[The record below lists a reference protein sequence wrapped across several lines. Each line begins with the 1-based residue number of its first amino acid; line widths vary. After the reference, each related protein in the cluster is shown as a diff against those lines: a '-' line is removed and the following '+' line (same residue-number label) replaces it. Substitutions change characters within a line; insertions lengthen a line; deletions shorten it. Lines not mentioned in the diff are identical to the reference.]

1 MKGIKTKKDGAFV
14 LALLLLLS
22 QVVPAFAAETD
33 DSDAEYELAVAAIMR
48 DYWNDPEGTVNRLT
62 ELDTELVGEPTVEV
76 HYAETENAARGTSPS
91 DYILTVY
98 AFKRGNTSNYRLQWA
113 LECERTEILPGA
125 LDFVSIEWDTAHATY
140 YSSSGDS
147 TYSTVRGRSTGIVL
161 FNLEDDKLKAGDS
174 AIGTVQV
181 TPIVAGTME
190 YGAKFT
196 HTYAETEG
204 VSTASTRF
212 VTSSYQSYT
221 YTYNVTTNENTSYW
235 SLWQDNAVTMHL

>member
-1 MKGIKTKKDGAFV
+1 MCVRVKKLSAVVSVF
-14 LALLLLLS
+14 LLLLV
-22 QVVPAFAAETD
+22 QITPAFAAETD

-48 DYWNDPEGTVNRLT
+48 NYQNDPEGTVRRLA

-76 HYAETENAARGTSPS
+76 HYVETENAARGTSPS
-91 DYILTVY
+91 DYTLTVY

-174 AIGTVQV
+174 AIGTIQV

-190 YGAKFT
+190 YGSKFT

-212 VTSSYQSYT
+212 VTSSYQTYT
-221 YTYNVTTNENTSYW
+221 YTYSVTVNENTSCW
-235 SLWQDNAVTMHL
+235 SLWQDNSVTMHL